1 MRWARS
7 YSIIDHQ
14 ILHGGYLRRL
24 SHESM
29 ILYLFLV
36 VVGDRQGRSFHAD
49 RSVTEILRL
58 SGQELDHARR
68 ELISEGLISYRK
80 PYWQVENIAQR
91 RSHGRDDKA
100 DHSLSSG
107 RPEVELLSDTGS
119 DRDIA
124 KASLAHISRLLSER

>member
-14 ILHGGYLRRL
+14 ILHGGYLNRL

-29 ILYLFLV
+29 IMYLFLV
-36 VVGDRQGRSFHAD
+36 VVGDRQGRSFHAE
-49 RSVTEILRL
+49 RSVVEILRL

-68 ELISEGLISYRK
+68 ELKSEGLISYRK

-91 RSHGRDDKA
+91 RNHGKGIIRRG
-100 DHSLSSG
+100 HTQG
-107 RPEVELLSDTGS
+107 
-119 DRDIA
+119 
-124 KASLAHISRLLSER
+124 H